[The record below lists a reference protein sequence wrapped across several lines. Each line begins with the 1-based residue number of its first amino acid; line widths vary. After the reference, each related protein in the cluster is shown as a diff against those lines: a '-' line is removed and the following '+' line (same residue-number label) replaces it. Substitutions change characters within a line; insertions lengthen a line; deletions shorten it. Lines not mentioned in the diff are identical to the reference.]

1 MPKKK
6 TTETNTKVSDITN
19 SLHSQWVEKYRPTT
33 VNDLVVSDDVKK
45 FVENIIKTGDIPH
58 LLLHGKTGVG
68 KNSIV
73 NVIMKNVDANYLTI
87 NASSE
92 NGVDTIRDKIQS
104 FANTASWGNK
114 LKVIILNEADGLTTN
129 ALDSLRDLMESASA
143 TCRLILT
150 CNTVSKISDPVRG
163 RCVEF
168 ELKPDNIMIAGRL
181 ADVLDSENI
190 DYDYDYIELLVKTYG
205 NNLRKMINE
214 SQKYSRIYDKLTS
227 DIIKT
232 GVDDK
237 FVDYFDKVFESNSIK
252 EISDITKK
260 MVFDEEIYTILKDYC
275 IEKYDN
281 PDVVIAIA
289 DSAYKSKFI
298 ADRDLVFLSCIFT
311 VKDIIKNN

>member
-114 LKVIILNEADGLTTN
+114 LKVIILNEAEG
-129 ALDSLRDLMESASA
+129 
-143 TCRLILT
+143 
-150 CNTVSKISDPVRG
+150 
-163 RCVEF
+163 
-168 ELKPDNIMIAGRL
+168 
-181 ADVLDSENI
+181 
-190 DYDYDYIELLVKTYG
+190 
-205 NNLRKMINE
+205 
-214 SQKYSRIYDKLTS
+214 
-227 DIIKT
+227 
-232 GVDDK
+232 
-237 FVDYFDKVFESNSIK
+237 
-252 EISDITKK
+252 
-260 MVFDEEIYTILKDYC
+260 
-275 IEKYDN
+275 
-281 PDVVIAIA
+281 
-289 DSAYKSKFI
+289 
-298 ADRDLVFLSCIFT
+298 
-311 VKDIIKNN
+311 